1 MQRFRLLVLL
11 MVAALVLAACDV
23 NVNAPTPTPTT
34 APVAAP
40 TNTEAVAAPTD
51 TTAAPAPTDTT
62 APPAPTNTTA
72 SAPTNTTAAGGTTP
86 TAGGGAITND
96 LAAIKARGKLIAGV
110 KYDVRIFGYLNPETN
125 QVEGFDV
132 DLARAVATRI
142 FGNPDAIQF
151 EEAISRNRIP
161 YLDEGRVDVIF
172 STMTANKTR
181 SEQIDFSDVYYVAG
195 QALLVPV
202 NSDIKSV
209 ADLSG
214 KRVGTAKG
222 STSEVNIRSFAP
234 NAQIELF
241 DAYAQAVAAMDAG
254 RLDAVT
260 TDDIILYGFER
271 NSPDKFKVVGGQFT
285 QEPYAA
291 GVKKG
296 NTDLLNEVNATLR
309 DLKESGEWGVIY
321 KRWIGTDPAAVPP
334 QKWEDVYA
342 QAPVVPTL
350 VPEQASTATA
360 AAQSAAATAS
370 AAPAASTP
378 TAAATTPT
386 P

>member
-1 MQRFRLLVLL
+1 

-23 NVNAPTPTPTT
+23 NVSAPTPTT
-34 APVAAP
+34 APPVAAP

-62 APPAPTNTTA
+62 AAAPTNTTA
-72 SAPTNTTAAGGTTP
+72 SAPTNPTAAGGTTP
-86 TAGGGAITND
+86 TAGGGAITNN

-110 KYDVRIFGYLNPETN
+110 KYDVRIFGYLNPESN

-132 DLARAVATRI
+132 DLAKAVATRI

-202 NSDIKSV
+202 SSDIKSV

-234 NAQIELF
+234 GAQIELF

-296 NTDLLNEVNATLR
+296 NTDFLNEVNATLR

-321 KRWIGTDPAAVPP
+321 KRWIGTDPAAIPP

-350 VPEQASTATA
+350 VPEQAGTATA

-370 AAPAASTP
+370 AAPPASTP
-378 TAAATTPT
+378 TAAPAGTTPT

>member
-1 MQRFRLLVLL
+1 MRRFKLLVLL
-11 MVAALVLAACDV
+11 VVAVLALAACDV
-23 NVNAPTPTPTT
+23 KVATPTATT
-34 APVAAP
+34 APPAAAP
-40 TNTEAVAAPTD
+40 TNTQAGAAPTD

-62 APPAPTNTTA
+62 AAAPTNTTA

-86 TAGGGAITND
+86 TTGSSGGGATNN

-110 KYDVRIFGYLNPETN
+110 KYDVRIFGYLSPETN

-132 DLARAVATRI
+132 DLAKAVATHI

-195 QALLVPV
+195 QSLLVPV

-209 ADLSG
+209 NDLSG

-222 STSEVNIRSFAP
+222 STSEVNIRGFAP
-234 NAQIELF
+234 GAQIELF

-260 TDDIILYGFER
+260 TDDIILYGFAR

-309 DLKESGEWGVIY
+309 DLKDSGEWGVIY
-321 KRWIGTDPAAVPP
+321 KRWIGSDPAAIPP

-342 QAPVVPTL
+342 QAPAVPTL
-350 VPEQASTATA
+350 VPEQATTATA
-360 AAQSAAATAS
+360 GAQSAAATA
-370 AAPAASTP
+370 AAAASP
-378 TAAATTPT
+378 TTATTPT

>member
-1 MQRFRLLVLL
+1 MMRKFRLLVLL
-11 MVAALVLAACDV
+11 MVAVLVMSACDV
-23 NVNAPTPTPTT
+23 NVAAPTPTT
-34 APVAAP
+34 APPVAAP
-40 TNTEAVAAPTD
+40 TNTEAMAAPTD
-51 TTAAPAPTDTT
+51 TTEAAPEPTNTE
-62 APPAPTNTTA
+62 AMVAPTNTTA
-72 SAPTNTTAAGGTTP
+72 TGGTTP
-86 TAGGGAITND
+86 TAGGAGGATND
-96 LAAIKARGKLIAGV
+96 LDAIKARGKLIAGV

-132 DLARAVATRI
+132 DLAKAVAERI
-142 FGNPDAIQF
+142 FGSPDAIQF

-161 YLDEGRVDVIF
+161 YLDEGRVDVVF
-172 STMTANKTR
+172 STMTANATR
-181 SEQIDFSDVYYVAG
+181 AEQIDFSDTYYVAG
-195 QALLVPV
+195 QSLLVPV
-202 NSDIKSV
+202 NSDITSV
-209 ADLSG
+209 EDLSG

-234 NAQIELF
+234 TAQIELF

-296 NTDLLNEVNATLR
+296 NTALLEEVNAALR
-309 DLKESGEWGVIY
+309 DLKESGEWAAIY
-321 KRWIGTDPAAVPP
+321 KKWIGTDPAAVPP

-342 QAPVVPTL
+342 QAPAVPTL
-350 VPEQASTATA
+350 VPEQAGTATA

-370 AAPAASTP
+370 AAPPAATATP
-378 TAAATTPT
+378 AAGTTPT